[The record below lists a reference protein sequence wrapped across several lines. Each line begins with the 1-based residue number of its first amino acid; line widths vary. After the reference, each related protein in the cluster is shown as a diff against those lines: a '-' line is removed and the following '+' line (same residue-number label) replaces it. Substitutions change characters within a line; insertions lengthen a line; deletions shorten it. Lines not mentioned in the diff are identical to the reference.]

1 MTQVALTPDMINSLL
16 ADTRTRGAYSGV
28 LEEFLGGG
36 EAGIQVDLTSGPL
49 AGKTAAQAAVGFNNA
64 RTAVHKDGE
73 NAGKFKIPGGEN
85 VRVIKRKVGT
95 GDEAVEYVFLIDTAK
110 VSVPAGAV
118 VDESKGGDEGANE

>member
-1 MTQVALTPDMINSLL
+1 MTQQALTPEMINTLL

-28 LEEFLGGG
+28 LEEFLAGS

-64 RTAVHKDGE
+64 RLAINKDGE
-73 NAGKFKIPGGEN
+73 NAGKLKIPGGEN

-95 GDEAVEYVFLIDTAK
+95 GDEATEYVFLIDTAR
-110 VSVPAGAV
+110 VQVPTGAV
-118 VDESKGGDEGANE
+118 VDNSTDGES